1 LVTPR
6 HEDSLP
12 RTMQA
17 LGRRYVR
24 YVNTANGRIGTLWEG
39 RYRAAPIDS
48 EAYFLACC
56 PYIELNPVRAGT
68 VAHSARYPWSSYGA
82 GALAAADRLATDHS
96 LDLELGRSAADRRAY
111 RALFGPPL
119 DAAFLDALRAAT
131 NGEWAFGDEGFKRQI
146 ATALTRRVAPCPRV
160 GAATPPPTR
169 GRKST
174 LTPILR
180 QFFMTTVR
188 SVLAATA
195 KTSVRERDPPAHVG
209 AAPLI

>member
-1 LVTPR
+1 
-6 HEDSLP
+6 
-12 RTMQA
+12 MQA

-82 GALAAADRLATDHS
+82 GALAAADPLATDHS
-96 LDLELGRSAADRRAY
+96 LDLELGPRRPTAGHTG
-111 RALFGPPL
+111 ALFGPPL

-146 ATALTRRVAPCPRV
+146 ATALTRRVAPLPKGRRRN
-160 GAATPPPTR
+160 ATADARQKIHSDPN
-169 GRKST
+169 SS
-174 LTPILR
+174 
-180 QFFMTTVR
+180 QFFAN
-188 SVLAATA
+188 S
-195 KTSVRERDPPAHVG
+195 S
-209 AAPLI
+209 